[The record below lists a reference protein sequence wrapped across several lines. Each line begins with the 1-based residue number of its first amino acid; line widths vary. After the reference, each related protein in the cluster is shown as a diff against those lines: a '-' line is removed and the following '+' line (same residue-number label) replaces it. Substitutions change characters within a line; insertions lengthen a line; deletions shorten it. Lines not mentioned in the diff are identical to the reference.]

1 MKQKLKLF
9 FFIYDSRSGS
19 TFFANNLVKT
29 LGVLILP
36 QTNFIPRI
44 IDANKSIFFSKKNLI
59 DFLFQEKK
67 FHDLKIKKK
76 ELSDNLTN
84 IKSRKII
91 ILEILNYFYQKN
103 NGSYNFIGIKKGSYV
118 KYIDKIMEFFPE
130 SKIFCI
136 VRDGRAIYNSKKN
149 AYYSQ
154 EKKFFVS
161 NPYEAAITWNKKINI
176 MLRTQD
182 KYNGIIIKY
191 EDIVNNLNE
200 SIKII
205 IKKLSLKIYKKKNN
219 KKYLISK
226 RNHKNLHV
234 NINKPPQIQNIN
246 KWKIKLSENE
256 ISCFELIAKKN
267 LVKFNYQIYK
277 KNFFIKSCVF
287 TFVYALSFYVK
298 KILNRIEN

>member
-19 TFFANNLVKT
+19 TFFANNIVKT

-44 IDANKSIFFSKKNLI
+44 LDANKSIFVSKKNLI

-91 ILEILNYFYQKN
+91 ILEILNYFYRKN
-103 NGSYNFIGIKKGSYV
+103 SGSYNFIGIKKGSYV
-118 KYIDKIMEFFPE
+118 KYIDKIMELFPD

-149 AYYSQ
+149 AYHSQ
-154 EKKFFVS
+154 KKKFFVS

-176 MLRTQD
+176 MLRTQH

-191 EDIVNNLNE
+191 EDIVYNLNKSINTIIKTL
-200 SIKII
+200 SIKINK
-205 IKKLSLKIYKKKNN
+205 KKLN

-226 RNHKNLHV
+226 TNHKKLHV
-234 NINKPPQIQNIN
+234 NINKPPQPQNIN
-246 KWKIKLSENE
+246 KWKNKLSQNE
-256 ISCFELIAKKN
+256 IGCFELIAKKN

-277 KNFFIKSCVF
+277 KNIFIKSFIF
-287 TFVYALSFYVK
+287 TFAYALNYYVK
-298 KILNRIEN
+298 KILNKISN